1 MGTHP
6 NSPSHVLSSN
16 EILSEHLKAH
26 PQFFGDHIT
35 DRFETSNGNLPFLFK
50 VLSIEK
56 ALSIQTHPDKKTAEK
71 LHAEQPGVYKGTH
84 NFIAICSLTML
95 ITNSRPE
102 PQTRDGDSHYPIHW
116 SLRIHAPRP
125 NRFVFIFNS

>member
-1 MGTHP
+1 MGTHR

-16 EILSEHLKAH
+16 EILSEHLSAH
-26 PQFFGDHIT
+26 PQFFGDRVIN
-35 DRFETSNGNLPFLFK
+35 RSETSNGNLPFLFK

-56 ALSIQTHPDKKTAEK
+56 ALSIQTHPDKETAEK
-71 LHAEQPGVYKGTH
+71 LHAEEPDIYKGTH
-84 NFIAICSLTML
+84 NFNAIRSLIML
-95 ITNSRPE
+95 TTNSRPE
-102 PQTRDGDSHYPIHW
+102 PQTRNGDSRYPIHW